1 MRVFHKAAGS
11 NSSASSPP
19 LSQSRGNA
27 GWRGHLEAFSLT
39 SRSRWDRL
47 QCVIDSAVA
56 LSGQVLE
63 TYGDGAGYCAGSAFI
78 CFSLRAVP
86 TEPPCRVGYAFS
98 FELPH
103 PAGFSAFK

>member
-39 SRSRWDRL
+39 SRSRWDGL
-47 QCVIDSAVA
+47 QRVIDSAVA

-63 TYGDGAGYCAGSAFI
+63 TYGDGAGYCTAQLLFA
-78 CFSLRAVP
+78 LAP
-86 TEPPCRVGYAFS
+86 EPYLLNR
-98 FELPH
+98 
-103 PAGFSAFK
+103 PAAWVMHLALNYLILQVSGP